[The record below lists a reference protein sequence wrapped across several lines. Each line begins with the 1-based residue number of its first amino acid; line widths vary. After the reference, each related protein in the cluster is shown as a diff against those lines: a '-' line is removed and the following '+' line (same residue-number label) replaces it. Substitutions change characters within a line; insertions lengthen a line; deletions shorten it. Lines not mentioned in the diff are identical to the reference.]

1 MLYLIRTLK
10 TGIIMS
16 PNVIG
21 IIASIFTA
29 FSLLP
34 QLIKLIKEKKAESVS
49 LGMLFV
55 LFAGLICWIIYGSL
69 KQDLIII
76 ISNCVSLFISAI
88 TFCLTIKYKNNPG
101 KK

>member
-1 MLYLIRTLK
+1 
-10 TGIIMS
+10 MS

-29 FSLLP
+29 LALLP

-55 LFAGLICWIIYGSL
+55 MFAGLIGWIIYGSL

-76 ISNCVSLFISAI
+76 ISNCVSLCISAI
-88 TFCLTIKYKNNPG
+88 TFGLTIKYKNNPR
-101 KK
+101 KS